1 MSREIGSEY
10 HRIPFGS
17 GSGIVLPIP
26 GSLVFSGRAAI
37 ETVLKEIPNAKKA
50 CFPSYCCDSIIEP
63 FRNAGI
69 ETEYYPVFY
78 QDGLKIETEIPEDV
92 DIFLWC
98 NYFGFR
104 TEFPDMTDFINRGGV
119 IIEDITHSFLSDH
132 AYHTQSRYLI
142 ASLRKWEPV
151 NCAGYCASTAGA
163 LSYEPTESPPEAF
176 LEQKAA
182 AMQLKTE
189 YLNDLDEA
197 KKPIYLQMFGES
209 NHWLRTNYSGLTIDQ
224 WSRNY
229 LAHVNV
235 EEEKKIRIRNAK
247 ILYEGLKEKVTF
259 LFPEEEM
266 DCPLFV
272 PILLENRDKI
282 RSYLIENSI
291 YCPVHWEKPAGSDSN
306 IYRHEL
312 SLICDQRYGIA
323 DMERIVSA
331 LSDIL

>member
-1 MSREIGSEY
+1 MIREIGSEY
-10 HRIPFGS
+10 HRMPFGT
-17 GSGIVLPIP
+17 GSGIVFPVP

-37 ETVLKEIPNAKKA
+37 ETVLKEITDAKKA

-69 ETEYYPVFY
+69 EIEYYPVFY

-98 NYFGFR
+98 NFFGFR

-163 LSYEPTESPPEAF
+163 LSYEPTESPSEAF
-176 LEQKAA
+176 LAQNAA

-189 YLNDLDEA
+189 Y
-197 KKPIYLQMFGES
+197 
-209 NHWLRTNYSGLTIDQ
+209 
-224 WSRNY
+224 
-229 LAHVNV
+229 
-235 EEEKKIRIRNAK
+235 
-247 ILYEGLKEKVTF
+247 
-259 LFPEEEM
+259 
-266 DCPLFV
+266 
-272 PILLENRDKI
+272 
-282 RSYLIENSI
+282 
-291 YCPVHWEKPAGSDSN
+291 
-306 IYRHEL
+306 
-312 SLICDQRYGIA
+312 
-323 DMERIVSA
+323 
-331 LSDIL
+331 